1 MIAGQ
6 GTLRPIE
13 IIEDLVPLR
22 DVTVKLRVSRHIRS
36 AKRMPGGITLRVGG
50 RDGVRNRGG
59 Q

>member
-36 AKRMPGGITLRVGG
+36 AKRVPGGINTSEQRPQLLIS
-50 RDGVRNRGG
+50 